1 MSNIF
6 HEFYDTLVQNEKE
19 MLIKGSGSTAKD
31 KYERIRAGQSYLYKK
46 QGMES
51 EVIEIRFDKK
61 ISSSALTSALTL
73 TKKRYPYFKTKLVEK
88 DGDFYIVQNRGSLAA
103 RRTKKLSK
111 LGHVS
116 VGNHLIDVTF
126 HGNTIFVSF
135 HHALCDGRGV
145 MPFVETLVYYYCK
158 QQYKTKT
165 VPKGVRLRS
174 DPLLPGE
181 TVDPFMQ
188 GYDFDESKE
197 FISLSRD
204 AFAIPENAPS
214 EEPTDFRCEI
224 QISRRDFMRVCKENN
239 ATPVILVSL
248 LMSKG
253 IAEIYPDFDKPINA
267 NIATDMREALD
278 CPNTYKNCVKSMILP
293 YSREFAQKTLKEQ
306 ATEHREI
313 LNAQRD
319 RDYCRKEANAMLGL
333 FNKLDSLHS
342 FEEKQKIMAYFDSFL
357 LNTYV
362 ISYLGQF
369 KFGEYAKH
377 VKEMFFYNSGAAGL
391 GINVIACEDCFC
403 ICFKQS
409 FSSNRYVRAFCAQLD
424 RLGIGHTA
432 GEMIPFLT
440 PTDSLMKRG
449 KQSKGD
455 VKHECD

>member
-6 HEFYDTLVQNEKE
+6 HEFYDTLKENEKDL
-19 MLIKGSGSTAKD
+19 LIQGSGSTSKD
-31 KYERIRAGQSYLYKK
+31 KNEKIRAGQSYLYKK
-46 QGMES
+46 HGMES

-61 ISSSALTSALTL
+61 ISSSALTTALTL
-73 TKKRYPYFKTKLVEK
+73 TKKRYPYFRTKLVEK
-88 DGDFYIVQNRGSLAA
+88 DGDFYIVQNRGSLSA

-145 MPFVETLVYYYCK
+145 MPFIETLVYYYCK

-165 VPKGVRLRS
+165 VPEGVHLRN

-181 TVDPFMQ
+181 TVDPFFKA
-188 GYDFDESKE
+188 YDFDQNKE

-214 EEPTDFRCEI
+214 EDPTDYRCEI
-224 QISRRDFMRVCKENN
+224 RISHRDFMRVCKENN
-239 ATPVILVSL
+239 ATPVILVAI
-248 LMSKG
+248 LMSRG

-267 NIATDMREALD
+267 NIATDMREQLD

-293 YSREFAQKTLKEQ
+293 YSREFSQKTLREQ
-306 ATEHREI
+306 ATEHREV
-313 LNAQRD
+313 LKAQRD
-319 RDYCRKEANAMLGL
+319 RDYCRKEATAMLGL
-333 FNKLDSLHS
+333 FNKLDSLPS
-342 FEEKQKIMAYFDSFL
+342 FEEKQKIMGYFDSFL
-357 LNTYV
+357 LNTFV

-369 KFGEYAKH
+369 KLGENAKH
-377 VKEMFFYNSGAAGL
+377 VKEMHFYNSGAAGL
-391 GINVIACEDCFC
+391 GINVIACADSFC
-403 ICFKQS
+403 VCFKQS

-424 RLGIGHTA
+424 KLGIGHTA

-440 PTDSLMKRG
+440 PTDSIIKR
-449 KQSKGD
+449 KNKE
-455 VKHECD
+455 KET